1 MCFYCCIRRNWNLIN
16 IFIKWMK
23 TKENKKQQEHKNI
36 HVCSAC
42 NNKQKM
48 TIKWY
53 AIFKQC
59 NDHCC
64 IKKITKEQKD

>member
-1 MCFYCCIRRNWNLIN
+1 
-16 IFIKWMK
+16 MK